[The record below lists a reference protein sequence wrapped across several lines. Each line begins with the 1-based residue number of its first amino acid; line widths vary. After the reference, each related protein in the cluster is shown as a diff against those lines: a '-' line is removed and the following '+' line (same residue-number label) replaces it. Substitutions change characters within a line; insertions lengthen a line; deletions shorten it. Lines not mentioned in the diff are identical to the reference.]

1 MIFKDKKKINL
12 LIIVALVIIV
22 PFISIGYSALST
34 VLNIRSDVT
43 SHHVVLRT
51 KDFPDEIEY
60 LMDNDSCMARYEGE
74 VTDEVNNTVSAK
86 NVYFNKC
93 SDKRN
98 IIFNN
103 MCWQMIRTTETGGIK
118 MIYNG
123 EPVDG
128 KCESTRGTHKGIV
141 QSNDGISQSINSSY
155 LYGSSFTYN
164 KSTNEFKLIDTVTS
178 TWSDSTYQN
187 LLGKFTCK
195 SSNDTCTTIY
205 QINSYASNSNAY
217 LSYYTI
223 SDTNY
228 AQIGTS
234 SFNAMD
240 RNPAMVGYMFNKIYN
255 YKYKSISGTIEYKF
269 GNGFTYDAST
279 NTYNLAGTT
288 QNISDWSSGYNT
300 INNTHYTCW
309 NDNGTCNIINY
320 VYYTSNSY
328 AYYFS
333 ISDGK
338 SVSDIL
344 EEMLSSNDVNR
355 YNSSIKGIIDVWY
368 KQNMLSKTS
377 MLEDT
382 VYCNARNITSYGSF
396 NPNGGGTGTGYG
408 YNLSFKA
415 NDLTTNI
422 ICPNVTDQFAVSN
435 NKAKLV
441 YPIAL
446 ATHEELY
453 NIVKRYNSPNDED
466 IINTGYNWYGL
477 SPSYFA
483 GTFTYVRLVGASG
496 YLYYGNPGVD
506 TFEGV
511 RPVISLKSGVEIA
524 SGTGSETDPWVIDE
538 SEKLHDKI
546 VNLSSTDSL
555 ITKYEGQ
562 VTDRVGVTE
571 TASKVYFDKN
581 PNTRNVIFAG
591 LCWQVIRTT
600 ETGGTKVIY
609 NGIPE
614 NGKCGSTRGNHK
626 GIVGATGTTENL
638 NASYLYGS
646 SFTYDTVNNNFTL
659 VNTTTATW
667 SASTYQ
673 NLLGK
678 FTCKNTTGTCTT
690 LYNVNGYNDATT
702 AHTSAYTIGNT
713 NYAQIGTS
721 AFNAYGK
728 SAAMVGY
735 MFNKVYDLKSINPG
749 TNTYKYGNSFTY
761 SNGTYT
767 LSGTTQDISDWST
780 GYNKLKNTHY
790 TCWNTSGTCN
800 TISYIF
806 ITSSTYANYIEISGG
821 KSVSDA
827 LNEMLYNNDV
837 NTYNS
842 SIKGIIDNWYVNNLS
857 TRTNMLEDTVYCN
870 ARNTISLGAWNPNG
884 GSTISSYMIKF
895 KNYNV
900 NNDISCPNETDQF
913 AVSNNKAKLTYPVAL
928 ATQEELYTLTNNS
941 NSTYYDVLTKTGD
954 SWRNFSPYHYG
965 GGTQMRRVSESGGVN
980 AGNSG
985 TIDAGVRPVIS
996 LKNSIEI
1003 NSGSGSEADP
1013 WVIAE

>member
-1 MIFKDKKKINL
+1 MNKRNNKKL
-12 LIIVALVIIV
+12 YYLVLIAIVVVI
-22 PFISIGYSALST
+22 PLISIGYSALAT
-34 VLNIRSDVT
+34 TLNIRGDIFSVY
-43 SHHVVLRT
+43 VNPRT
-51 KDFPDEIEY
+51 ETFPNEIEY
-60 LMDNDSCMARYEGE
+60 IMDNEECMEKYEGE
-74 VTDEVNNTVSAK
+74 VTDEVGQTVTTN

-93 SDKRN
+93 ADKRN

-123 EPVDG
+123 EPVNG
-128 KCESTRGTHKGIV
+128 KCE
-141 QSNDGISQSINSSY
+141 
-155 LYGSSFTYN
+155 
-164 KSTNEFKLIDTVTS
+164 
-178 TWSDSTYQN
+178 
-187 LLGKFTCK
+187 
-195 SSNDTCTTIY
+195 
-205 QINSYASNSNAY
+205 
-217 LSYYTI
+217 
-223 SDTNY
+223 
-228 AQIGTS
+228 
-234 SFNAMD
+234 
-240 RNPAMVGYMFNKIYN
+240 
-255 YKYKSISGTIEYKF
+255 
-269 GNGFTYDAST
+269 
-279 NTYNLAGTT
+279 
-288 QNISDWSSGYNT
+288 
-300 INNTHYTCW
+300 
-309 NDNGTCNIINY
+309 
-320 VYYTSNSY
+320 
-328 AYYFS
+328 
-333 ISDGK
+333 
-338 SVSDIL
+338 
-344 EEMLSSNDVNR
+344 
-355 YNSSIKGIIDVWY
+355 
-368 KQNMLSKTS
+368 
-377 MLEDT
+377 
-382 VYCNARNITSYGSF
+382 
-396 NPNGGGTGTGYG
+396 
-408 YNLSFKA
+408 
-415 NDLTTNI
+415 
-422 ICPNVTDQFAVSN
+422 
-435 NKAKLV
+435 
-441 YPIAL
+441 
-446 ATHEELY
+446 
-453 NIVKRYNSPNDED
+453 
-466 IINTGYNWYGL
+466 
-477 SPSYFA
+477 
-483 GTFTYVRLVGASG
+483 
-496 YLYYGNPGVD
+496 
-506 TFEGV
+506 
-511 RPVISLKSGVEIA
+511 
-524 SGTGSETDPWVIDE
+524 
-538 SEKLHDKI
+538 
-546 VNLSSTDSL
+546 
-555 ITKYEGQ
+555 
-562 VTDRVGVTE
+562 
-571 TASKVYFDKN
+571 
-581 PNTRNVIFAG
+581 
-591 LCWQVIRTT
+591 
-600 ETGGTKVIY
+600 
-609 NGIPE
+609 
-614 NGKCGSTRGNHK
+614 STRGNHK
-626 GIVGATGTTENL
+626 GIVGATGSTENL

-985 TIDAGVRPVIS
+985 TIDAGVRPAISLKNGVSFSGGTGSEADPWIVDEREKLHDKIVDLSNTDSLITKYNGDVTDSVGSTTTATKVYFDKHFRVRNVIFGGFCWQIIRTTETGGTKMIYNGEPVDGKCESNRSNHKGVVQTSYYEQTLDSSYLYGSSFTYDTTNNTFTLTDTTTATWSDSTFENLLGKFTCKSASNTCSTMYLLNGYKSNTQAYAAAYTVSDTNYAQIGTSSYNANYGSPASVGYMFNKVYNYNEKSIGTNTYKFGNSFTYDSGTNTYTLAGTTQTISDWTTGYNTINNTHYTCWNTTGSCTTISYIDYTTKTKANYFDMSDGKSANDILEEMLVSNDVNRYNSNIKGIVDSWYAQNLLTKTSMLEDIVFCNARNITDYGPWNPDGGNTASGNLIKFKNYSRTNNLACANLTDQFAVGNNKAKLTYPVGLLQDEERNNPNSISIWKTGTSWWELSPFQFKDPYAFERLVNTEGSYYDYNVYYGYGVRPVIS
-996 LKNSIEI
+996 LKNSVLIA
-1003 NSGSGSEADP
+1003 SGSGDVTDP
-1013 WVIAE
+1013 WIIN

>member
-1 MIFKDKKKINL
+1 MNKRNNKKL
-12 LIIVALVIIV
+12 YYLVLIAIVVVI
-22 PFISIGYSALST
+22 PLISIGYSALAT
-34 VLNIRSDVT
+34 TLNIRGDIFSVY
-43 SHHVVLRT
+43 VNPRT
-51 KDFPDEIEY
+51 ETFPNEIEY
-60 LMDNDSCMARYEGE
+60 IMDNEECMEKYEGE
-74 VTDEVNNTVSAK
+74 VTDEVGQTVTTN

-93 SDKRN
+93 ADKRN

-123 EPVDG
+123 EPVNG
-128 KCESTRGTHKGIV
+128 KCE
-141 QSNDGISQSINSSY
+141 
-155 LYGSSFTYN
+155 
-164 KSTNEFKLIDTVTS
+164 
-178 TWSDSTYQN
+178 
-187 LLGKFTCK
+187 
-195 SSNDTCTTIY
+195 
-205 QINSYASNSNAY
+205 
-217 LSYYTI
+217 
-223 SDTNY
+223 
-228 AQIGTS
+228 
-234 SFNAMD
+234 
-240 RNPAMVGYMFNKIYN
+240 
-255 YKYKSISGTIEYKF
+255 
-269 GNGFTYDAST
+269 
-279 NTYNLAGTT
+279 
-288 QNISDWSSGYNT
+288 
-300 INNTHYTCW
+300 
-309 NDNGTCNIINY
+309 
-320 VYYTSNSY
+320 
-328 AYYFS
+328 
-333 ISDGK
+333 
-338 SVSDIL
+338 
-344 EEMLSSNDVNR
+344 
-355 YNSSIKGIIDVWY
+355 
-368 KQNMLSKTS
+368 
-377 MLEDT
+377 
-382 VYCNARNITSYGSF
+382 
-396 NPNGGGTGTGYG
+396 
-408 YNLSFKA
+408 
-415 NDLTTNI
+415 
-422 ICPNVTDQFAVSN
+422 
-435 NKAKLV
+435 
-441 YPIAL
+441 
-446 ATHEELY
+446 
-453 NIVKRYNSPNDED
+453 
-466 IINTGYNWYGL
+466 
-477 SPSYFA
+477 
-483 GTFTYVRLVGASG
+483 
-496 YLYYGNPGVD
+496 
-506 TFEGV
+506 
-511 RPVISLKSGVEIA
+511 
-524 SGTGSETDPWVIDE
+524 
-538 SEKLHDKI
+538 
-546 VNLSSTDSL
+546 
-555 ITKYEGQ
+555 
-562 VTDRVGVTE
+562 
-571 TASKVYFDKN
+571 
-581 PNTRNVIFAG
+581 
-591 LCWQVIRTT
+591 
-600 ETGGTKVIY
+600 
-609 NGIPE
+609 
-614 NGKCGSTRGNHK
+614 STRGNHK
-626 GIVGATGTTENL
+626 GIVGATGSTENL

-985 TIDAGVRPVIS
+985 TIDAGVRPAISLKNGVSFSGGTGSEADPWIVDEREKLHDKIVDLSNTDSLITKYNGDVTDSVGSTTTATKVYFDRDLDKRNLIFGGYCWQVIRTTETGGTKVIYNGEPVDGKCESTRGNHKGVIGTYAASSTLNSSYLYGTSFTYNTTTNEFTLVDTITATWSDSTYQSLLGKFTCINTTGTCTTLYSVNGYLSATSAYTPSYVIGDTTYAQIGTSAYNGNYRSLAMEGYMFNKVYNYQSGAPASGSLMGNDVSYSNGTYTLLPAAGESTLGTTKDNTHHYTCNTTSSTCNKVRYYYYGNYYIELDGAANIETAVNEMLYDNNVNTYNSSIKAIIDSWYAQKLSTKTNMLEDVVYCNARNMTNGTTNGWNKDGNLSAYAYFKSYNLSNDISCVNLTDQFAVGNNKAKLTYPVGLATHEELYTLTNNNNSSYYSLTKTNDIWWGLSPSYFGEYQASARYVLGSGFVNTYSNVYQDIGVRLVIS
-996 LKNSIEI
+996 LKNDVMI
-1003 NSGSGSEADP
+1003 NSGSGSETNP
-1013 WVIAE
+1013 WIIQE